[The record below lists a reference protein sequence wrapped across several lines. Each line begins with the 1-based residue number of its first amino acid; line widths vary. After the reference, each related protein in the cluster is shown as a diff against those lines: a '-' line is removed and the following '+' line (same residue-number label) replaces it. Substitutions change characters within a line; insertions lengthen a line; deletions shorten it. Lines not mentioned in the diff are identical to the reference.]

1 MICCFN
7 AESWALMEIISL
19 DSSDREMME
28 ARIGRRFC
36 KAGDRAHIRADGGL
50 IAAKTGVPAYAILVS
65 GDELQVAEADLSQLE
80 DSEQFIKI
88 P

>member
-1 MICCFN
+1 
-7 AESWALMEIISL
+7 MEIISL
-19 DSSDREMME
+19 ESSDREMME
-28 ARIGRRFC
+28 VRIGHRFR
-36 KAGDRAHIRADGGL
+36 KAGDRAHFWAVDGL

-65 GDELQVAEADLSQLE
+65 GDELQVEQVDLSHLE